1 MNGSYEKCVLRAL
14 SHPGL
19 LICRCWNNYFSH
31 RYFDVFFEK
40 NCPIHGDLEKYL
52 ESLRIHVIT
61 I

>member
-1 MNGSYEKCVLRAL
+1 MNGSYEKYVLRAL
-14 SHPGL
+14 SYPGL
-19 LICRCWNNYFSH
+19 LICCCWNNYFSP

-52 ESLRIHVIT
+52 ESLRIHVTT